1 MNTPPA
7 TARRP
12 LPGCPAI
19 AGQGTDIH
27 SWAVRDG
34 GLPKFVQ
41 TQAVAAASARIR
53 GGRMILECC
62 R

>member
-27 SWAVRDG
+27 SWAIRDG
-34 GLPKFVQ
+34 GPPKF
-41 TQAVAAASARIR
+41 A
-53 GGRMILECC
+53 
-62 R
+62 